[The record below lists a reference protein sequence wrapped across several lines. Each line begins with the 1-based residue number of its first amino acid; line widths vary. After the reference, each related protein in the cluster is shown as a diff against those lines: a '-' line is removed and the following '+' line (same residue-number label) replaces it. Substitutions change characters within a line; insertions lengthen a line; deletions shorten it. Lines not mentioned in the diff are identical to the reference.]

1 MSRGTAWRFRFSRI
15 SDLAELI
22 EDFGPDQ
29 ALTLGGLRPD
39 LFARVEVVTKRELN
53 GTTTSQNII
62 ARTRDYITYRPGEPA
77 LALIDHDTKGMPQ
90 SVADK
95 IEELGGL
102 WPALLS
108 VIPEAA
114 GIARLMRK
122 STSAGLFRAD
132 SGEMLPSR
140 GGIHVFLAVRDGE
153 DVERFLKTL
162 HARCRLAGLGW
173 LMVGAGGQLLERSI
187 VDRVVGSPERL
198 VFEGAPV
205 LDPPL
210 AQDRASRRPVA
221 TEGEVLDSIAAC
233 PPLTIL
239 EQTRLRELHA
249 KEAARLAPEA
259 AKVRTA
265 FVAEHAQRVA
275 LRTGMAQNIAIRII
289 ERQCAGVL
297 LPCVVLPFD
306 DEDLAGATVADVL
319 ADPGRFEDATLADPI
334 EGPQY
339 GAGKAKIMR
348 RADGTLWI
356 NSFAHGRTIY
366 ELQRDYRSAEAAL
379 NKASAD
385 EVADVFVRCV
395 LGGDLGED
403 EIDRLRNLAS
413 KIGCIG
419 KRALDA
425 LLKRARRERTARR
438 HQEER
443 EWRLAQR
450 RDPRPQVPLPAV
462 DEEWLPQMRVLN
474 DVLGGCCDAEP
485 PARNANKV
493 AAQVRARR
501 IPSLHLLSTRES
513 NRDD

>member
-1 MSRGTAWRFRFSRI
+1 
-15 SDLAELI
+15 
-22 EDFGPDQ
+22 
-29 ALTLGGLRPD
+29 
-39 LFARVEVVTKRELN
+39 
-53 GTTTSQNII
+53 
-62 ARTRDYITYRPGEPA
+62 
-77 LALIDHDTKGMPQ
+77 
-90 SVADK
+90 
-95 IEELGGL
+95 
-102 WPALLS
+102 
-108 VIPEAA
+108 
-114 GIARLMRK
+114 
-122 STSAGLFRAD
+122 
-132 SGEMLPSR
+132 
-140 GGIHVFLAVRDGE
+140 
-153 DVERFLKTL
+153 
-162 HARCRLAGLGW
+162 
-173 LMVGAGGQLLERSI
+173 
-187 VDRVVGSPERL
+187 
-198 VFEGAPV
+198 V

-425 LLKRARRERTARR
+425 LLKRAHRPDGPAASGRTRMALGPAPRSAPASPVAGCRRGVVA
-438 HQEER
+438 
-443 EWRLAQR
+443 A
-450 RDPRPQVPLPAV
+450 DARPQ
-462 DEEWLPQMRVLN
+462 R
-474 DVLGGCCDAEP
+474 
-485 PARNANKV
+485 
-493 AAQVRARR
+493 RARR
-501 IPSLHLLSTRES
+501 LLRRRAAGAECQQGRCASARQTHTEPAS
-513 NRDD
+513 SKHTGI